1 MSVQERAER
10 QLKIF
15 SDVKPLTFRLHGK
28 AHSNTHTHTHQR
40 NLRNDECCKTT
51 WPITCLLIGGLI
63 SRLIRPIRVMCC
75 CCLKSESVLQT
86 CKGEY
91 CLLSLPC
98 ERSQTHLTEIEI
110 SFLKIQKEM
119 PPPPPHHH
127 QCLVFSVWWR
137 SKMLHQLPLQT

>member
-1 MSVQERAER
+1 MPCLCRREQRDSWKSS
-10 QLKIF
+10 LTWSLSPSGF
-15 SDVKPLTFRLHGK
+15 TVKPIQ
-28 AHSNTHTHTHQR
+28 THTHTHQR

-110 SFLKIQKEM
+110 SFLKIQRNAS
-119 PPPPPHHH
+119 PPHHH